1 MRHRLLISLLLPAF
15 LLLSCAK
22 PSKELTQLPPTSPNP
37 VAGIQAE
44 SLSLE
49 AQQADLVA
57 EMKDEPDDILPADA
71 EIVEDPILPPV
82 VEEKPLTKEET
93 LALGSKTGITFDL
106 DASETA
112 EMEQYFLSYTRRA
125 RPTFERWLE
134 RAEPYL
140 PRIKQYFAARGLPQ
154 DLAYL
159 PFAESG
165 FNSFAFSRAGACG
178 MWQFM
183 PYTGKKYGL
192 KVDWWVDERRD
203 PFLSMKSAAD
213 YLEFLHG
220 TFGDWYLALAAY
232 NAGEGRIARAMKKS
246 GADNFF
252 DLASNKKLLKLET
265 RHYVPKFLAI
275 LKIIQNLESLG
286 FQPLREDAGTCALP
300 TVEILVKGGTD
311 LSGLARDTSL
321 TWDEFQRMNP
331 SFRRMISPPG
341 STSTVQVP
349 ADKHEDALAFLSK
362 PGARPYAGFLHHS
375 VRSGESYWTISRRYS
390 VPIAVIQ
397 KVNHK
402 SSRILRP
409 GEMMLI
415 PGPGNFA
422 ADPPVERTRRIAA
435 QRSNYLVKNGDTIS
449 GIARVTG
456 VSQNTLLKANGLK
469 SATDLQV
476 GKRLYIPSSITDS
489 RPVATRKSVAKA
501 NGSSRLVQYRVR
513 QGDTLWKIA
522 QKFSVDHRDL
532 QDWNSLGT
540 GGKIRPGDNL
550 KVYLR

>member
-1 MRHRLLISLLLPAF
+1 MSHRLLISLLIPAL
-15 LLLSCAK
+15 LLLSCTK
-22 PSKELTQLPPTSPNP
+22 PNKDLSEAPPISAPSELSVQSETISSETPGD
-37 VAGIQAE
+37 V
-44 SLSLE
+44 
-49 AQQADLVA
+49 VA
-57 EMKDEPDDILPADA
+57 EVEDEPDDILPADA
-71 EIVEDPILPPV
+71 EIVEEPTPPAV
-82 VEEKPLTKEET
+82 VDVAPLTKEET
-93 LALGSKTGITFDL
+93 VALGSKTGISFDL
-106 DASETA
+106 DAAETA
-112 EMEQYFLSYTRRA
+112 EMEQYFLYYTRRN

-140 PRIKQYFAARGLPQ
+140 PRIKQYFAERGLPQ

-192 KVDWWVDERRD
+192 KVDWWIDERRD

-213 YLEFLHG
+213 YLAFLHG

-286 FQPLREDAGTCALP
+286 FRPLREDVGYVSSP
-300 TVEILVKGGTD
+300 TVEVQVKGGTD
-311 LSGLARDTSL
+311 LSGLAREASL
-321 TWDEFQRMNP
+321 SWDEFQRLNP
-331 SFRRMISPPG
+331 AFRRMISPPG
-341 STSTVQVP
+341 STSTVCVP
-349 ADKHEDALAFLSK
+349 ADKQDAALAFLSK
-362 PGARPYAGFLHHS
+362 PGARPYAGFLHHR
-375 VRSGESYWTISRRYS
+375 VRSGESYWLLSRRYG

-402 SSRILRP
+402 SSRTLRP

-415 PGPGNFA
+415 PGPGNFS

-435 QRSNYLVKNGDTIS
+435 QRSNYLVKNGDTIWKIS
-449 GIARVTG
+449 RVTG
-456 VSQNTLLKANGLK
+456 VSADTLLRANGLK
-469 SATDLQV
+469 TGKDLKV
-476 GKRLYIPSSITDS
+476 GKRLYIPSSISDS
-489 RPVATRKSVAKA
+489 RPVAMKKSSAKT

-532 QDWNSLGT
+532 QDWNSLGN
-540 GGKIRPGDNL
+540 GKKIRPGDNL